1 MPNNCEQGVI
11 IPLLSTD
18 LCNGETKNSA
28 CIIHTDP
35 ITLLSLSA
43 NSTQEEINNAFV
55 LAISSLL
62 NRVELLET
70 RVDDLEERILI
81 LEAE

>member
-1 MPNNCEQGVI
+1 MNNCNNGIVI
-11 IPLLSTD
+11 PSLLPTD
-18 LCNGETKNSA
+18 PCNGETKNSA
-28 CIIHTDP
+28 CVIHTDA
-35 ITLLSLSA
+35 ITLLDLPI

-70 RVDDLEERILI
+70 RVDDLESRILI
-81 LEAE
+81 LESE